1 MFVSFVYLE
10 TLKTIIV
17 VEFFYIY
24 IYIYDMGLHKKDV
37 FGGAVWN

>member
-17 VEFFYIY
+17 VEFV
-24 IYIYDMGLHKKDV
+24 YIYDMGLHKKDV